1 MITTRKGLILAMVC
15 WLLIASAI
23 LPSTGTAN
31 ETTIGPIVPQRPQG
45 IMRTQLHNNLL
56 WLIRGMQS
64 ANFTPDNV
72 YFDVY
77 NSVGSYEYP
86 IGGVRTRTHNIFLAR
101 FINVLNQTI
110 NGIENDPTVDLA
122 SKVYLTNL
130 YAEVADK
137 TSLSIN
143 QNVDANLLINSTHDR
158 KAVSIFYDHDRS
170 VIEAFTKIANNE
182 TLDSQ
187 PFTGDEILTSVFMS
201 LVRDE
206 VRGNYVLQNE
216 WQYNDGSNATLL
228 KRFIFRL
235 TSHEWLARELGLLF
249 RLPAVNQMRTFSH
262 PDINWI
268 NKDARVFK
276 RGRFSVSQL
285 QINELTLRKTGQR
298 LLINDFDYK
307 YIEHHLLGSLVY
319 NDTNNNGYMDIGVKN
334 VTIGQNTLVYPTI
347 GDEALFRFDTQSIDT
362 RTYHRPTT
370 TNNVLDFGS
379 DFTNVKGFLHPIER
393 NQDITMFNESLSGLH
408 TIDEVSTLFHFSVD
422 NGTANLKFDYVLGE
436 WDTASQLTGLSFNQ
450 LMASTVV
457 DAKLQESI
465 RWRAD
470 DSATEISDQFEN
482 ASRVQRI
489 RFSDSQASFGE
500 IRLDDIPYM
509 WDGTVEVNATGQ
521 LIPMNLIDFTYGQIS
536 SEADLIRGIRSS
548 VQRKTFLYS
557 VSYPQWDGKSITHD
571 PTYAAVAGSVAGD
584 GTGTAP
590 IPGFDLVVAVIAL
603 PILAVIVV
611 QRRKQR

>member
-1 MITTRKGLILAMVC
+1 MSKTQKSLILATMC

-23 LPSTGTAN
+23 LPSTGTISQ
-31 ETTIGPIVPQRPQG
+31 TKTGPIVPERPQG
-45 IMRTQLHNNLL
+45 IMRTQLHSNLL
-56 WLIRGMQS
+56 WLIHGMQS

-77 NSVGSYEYP
+77 NSVGSYEYQVT
-86 IGGVRTRTHNIFLAR
+86 GVRTRTHNIFLAR
-101 FINVLNQTI
+101 FINVLSETI
-110 NGIENDPTVDLA
+110 NAIENDPAVEND
-122 SKVYLTNL
+122 SKTYLTNL
-130 YAEVADK
+130 YNEVQGK
-137 TSLSIN
+137 TTLSIN
-143 QNVDANLLINSTHDR
+143 QNVDSQLAINSTHDR
-158 KAVSIFYDHDRS
+158 KAVSIFYDQDRS

-182 TLDSQ
+182 TLDTQ

-201 LVRDE
+201 LVQDE
-206 VRGNYVLQNE
+206 VRGKYIVQNE

-249 RLPAVNQMRTFSH
+249 RLPSVNQMRTFAH
-262 PDINWI
+262 PDVNWVS
-268 NKDARVFK
+268 NDARTFR

-285 QINELTLRKTGQR
+285 QINELTLRKIGQR

-334 VTIGQNTLVYPTI
+334 VTIGQNSFVYPTI
-347 GDEALFRFDTQSIDT
+347 GDEALFRFDTHSIDT
-362 RTYHRPTT
+362 RTYHPPTT
-370 TNNVLDFGS
+370 TNNILDFGS
-379 DFTNVKGFLHPIER
+379 DFANVKGFLRPIER
-393 NQDITMFNESLSGLH
+393 NQDISMFNESVSGLH

-422 NGTANLKFDYVLGE
+422 DGTANLKFDYVIGE
-436 WDTASQLTGLSFNQ
+436 WDTSSQLTGLSFNQ

-457 DAKLQESI
+457 DAKQQEVI

-470 DSATEISDQFEN
+470 DNDTEISDQFEN
-482 ASRVQRI
+482 TSRVQRI

-500 IRLDDIPYM
+500 IRLDDIPYK
-509 WDGTVEVNATGQ
+509 WDGSTDVYATGQ
-521 LIPMNLIDFTYGQIS
+521 LIPMSLIDFAYGQIS
-536 SEADLIRGIRSS
+536 SEADMIRGIRGN
-548 VQRKTFLYS
+548 VERKTFLYS
-557 VSYPQWDGKSITHD
+557 VSYPQWGGKSITHD
-571 PTYAAVAGSVAGD
+571 PTYAAVAGSVSGD

-611 QRRKQR
+611 QRRKER

>member
-1 MITTRKGLILAMVC
+1 MIKTRKSLLLATVC

-23 LPSTGTAN
+23 LPSTGVIN
-31 ETTIGPIVPQRPQG
+31 ETIAGPIVPERPQG
-45 IMRTQLHNNLL
+45 IMRNQLHSNFL

-77 NSVGSYEYP
+77 NSVGSYEYQVK
-86 IGGVRTRTHNIFLAR
+86 GVRHRTHDIFLAR
-101 FINVLNQTI
+101 FINVLNTTI
-110 NGIENDPTVDLA
+110 TAIESDSTVDLT
-122 SKVYLTNL
+122 SKTYLTNL
-130 YAEVADK
+130 YNEIEGK
-137 TSLSIN
+137 TKLTIN
-143 QNVDANLLINSTHDR
+143 QDVDTNLVINSTHDR

-182 TLDSQ
+182 TLDTQ
-187 PFTGDEILTSVFMS
+187 PFTGDEILTNVFMS

-206 VRGNYVLQNE
+206 VKGRFVLQNE

-228 KRFIFRL
+228 RRFIARL
-235 TSHEWLARELGLLF
+235 TSHEWLAKELRFLF
-249 RLPAVNQMRTFSH
+249 RLPSVNQMSTFAH
-262 PDINWI
+262 PDVTWDNEL
-268 NKDARVFK
+268 ARVFK

-285 QINELTLRKTGQR
+285 QINELTLHRLGQR
-298 LLINDFDYK
+298 LLIDDFDYK

-334 VTIGQNTLVYPTI
+334 VTIGEHTLVYPTI
-347 GDEALFRFDTQSIDT
+347 GDEALFRFDTQSIGT

-379 DFTNVKGFLHPIER
+379 DFTNVKGFLNPIEK
-393 NQDITMFNESLSGLH
+393 NQDSSMFNESVSGIH

-422 NGTANLKFDYVLGE
+422 DGTANLKFDYVIGE
-436 WDTASQLTGLSFNQ
+436 WDTHAQLTGLSFNQ

-457 DAKLQESI
+457 DAQQQKTIS
-465 RWRAD
+465 WRAD
-470 DSATEISDQFEN
+470 DNTTEISDQIEN
-482 ASRVQRI
+482 TSRVRRI

-500 IRLDDIPYM
+500 IRLDDIPYR
-509 WDGTVEVNATGQ
+509 WDGTTDVNATGQ
-521 LIPMNLIDFTYGQIS
+521 LLPMNLIDFTYGRIS
-536 SEADLIRGIRSS
+536 SEADMIRGIRGD

-557 VSYPQWDGKSITHD
+557 VSYPKWGGRSITHD
-571 PTYAAVAGSVAGD
+571 PTYAAIAGAVDGD

-611 QRRKQR
+611 QRRKQH